1 MNLMNRQEEECLT
14 LRLER
19 GLHAMGPT
27 SPLNPWKAYLMM
39 QLIQLMIHL
48 NKLMQKMIIL
58 EKWLSSS
65 LT

>member
-27 SPLNPWKAYLMM
+27 SPLFESVESLSYDAAYPVDD
-39 QLIQLMIHL
+39 
-48 NKLMQKMIIL
+48 
-58 EKWLSSS
+58 SS
-65 LT
+65 